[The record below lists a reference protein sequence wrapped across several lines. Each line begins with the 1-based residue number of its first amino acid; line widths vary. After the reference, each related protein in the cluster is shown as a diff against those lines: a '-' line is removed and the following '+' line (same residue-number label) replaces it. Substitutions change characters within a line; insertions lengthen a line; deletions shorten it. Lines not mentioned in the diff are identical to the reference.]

1 MSTPNKFAVLPTSGS
16 VAAGVTLLASAWFA
30 LAGAAILNEPVAGL
44 RDVQARVTVTSVSQP
59 QPEARETIHVVA
71 SRSELLA
78 PEARETIHVVA
89 SRSQAPVAEEPEAFE
104 TIRVVARRLPGQSA
118 VAL

>member
-1 MSTPNKFAVLPTSGS
+1 MSTPDKFAVLPTSGS
-16 VAAGVTLLASAWFA
+16 VAAGVTLLVSAWFA

-44 RDVQARVTVTSVSQP
+44 REVQARVTVTSVSQP

-71 SRSELLA
+71 SRSQ
-78 PEARETIHVVA
+78 VA
-89 SRSQAPVAEEPEAFE
+89 VAEEPEAFE